1 MAQHRNPTRSGS
13 TCNVVGYVAILRG
26 ARGGHGGELEVG
38 NGRIKY
44 SSAEPKYCFDADLG
58 DVLEAKIDNDEVVI
72 RSIKGKKFKFY
83 ATDRLGH
90 IVSAEP
96 LLDAVLQ
103 AMGK

>member
-1 MAQHRNPTRSGS
+1 
-13 TCNVVGYVAILRG
+13 
-26 ARGGHGGELEVG
+26 
-38 NGRIKY
+38 
-44 SSAEPKYCFDADLG
+44 LG

-72 RSIKGKKFKFY
+72 RLIKGKKFKFY